1 MDLQTILTLIANVG
15 FPIAMT
21 LVLLWYI
28 VQLNKAHKEEINE
41 LRKSIDNNSRVIED
55 LARKL
60 DK

>member
-28 VQLNKAHKEEINE
+28 VQLNKAHKEEIGE